1 MKLNKS
7 ILGLVILFIFVLS
20 SCSQSRYGS
29 LTKRT
34 KANHIAQQV
43 KKVDQVNKDAGLIVI
58 ENSDLAMEVEKQ
70 VMSDIDFEVTTH
82 AVNIQESLDAT
93 HTTEKLQKYKES
105 KAKTMRLP
113 TTKKAKLVKQWVKS
127 KIAAQSKA
135 NSDVGGVLYVVLI
148 VILVL
153 LILSLIS
160 KLLPALS
167 WLLGLALLIF
177 LIYLVLQLI

>member
-7 ILGLVILFIFVLS
+7 ILGLVILFIFTLS
-20 SCSQSRYGS
+20 SCSQSKYGS
-29 LTKRT
+29 LTRHT

-43 KKVDQVNKDAGLIVI
+43 KKVDQVKKDAGLIVT
-58 ENSDLAMEVEKQ
+58 ENSDLAIEVEEK
-70 VMSDIDFEVTTH
+70 VVSDMDFEVATH
-82 AVNIQESLDAT
+82 AANIQEYADAT
-93 HTTEKLQKYKES
+93 PITEKLQKYKGS
-105 KAKTMRLP
+105 KAKTMVLP
-113 TTKKAKLVKQWVKS
+113 ATKKAKLVKQLEKS
-127 KIAAQSKA
+127 KIAAKINE
-135 NSDVGGVLYVVLI
+135 NSDVEGVLYIVLI

-160 KLLPALS
+160 NLIPALS

>member
-7 ILGLVILFIFVLS
+7 ILVLVILFIFILS

-29 LTKRT
+29 LTRRT
-34 KANHIAQQV
+34 KANDIAQQV
-43 KKVDQVNKDAGLIVI
+43 KKDVGLIVT
-58 ENSDLAMEVEKQ
+58 ENSDLAIEAEP
-70 VMSDIDFEVTTH
+70 DIDFEVSTH
-82 AVNIQESLDAT
+82 AVNIQESADAT
-93 HTTEKLQKYKES
+93 PIAQKLQKYTGS
-105 KAKTMRLP
+105 KAKTMQLP
-113 TTKKAKLVKQWVKS
+113 ATKKAKLAKQLVKS
-127 KIAAQSKA
+127 KMATKSKA
-135 NSDVGGVLYVVLI
+135 NSDLGGVLYIVLI

-160 KLLPALS
+160 NLIPALT

>member
-1 MKLNKS
+1 M
-7 ILGLVILFIFVLS
+7 FILS

-29 LTKRT
+29 LTRRT

-43 KKVDQVNKDAGLIVI
+43 KKVDQVKKDVGLIVT
-58 ENSDLAMEVEKQ
+58 ENSHLAIEAEQ
-70 VMSDIDFEVTTH
+70 QAGPDIDFEVYTH
-82 AVNIQESLDAT
+82 SFNLHESSDAT
-93 HTTEKLQKYKES
+93 PIAQKLQKYTGS
-105 KAKTMRLP
+105 KAKTMQLP
-113 TTKKAKLVKQWVKS
+113 ATKKAKLAKQLVKS
-127 KIAAQSKA
+127 KMATKSKA
-135 NSDVGGVLYVVLI
+135 NSDIGGVLYIVLI

-160 KLLPALS
+160 NLIPALT

>member
-7 ILGLVILFIFVLS
+7 ILGLVILFIFILS

-29 LTKRT
+29 LTRRT
-34 KANHIAQQV
+34 KSNHVAQQV
-43 KKVDQVNKDAGLIVI
+43 KKVDQVKKDAGLIVT
-58 ENSDLAMEVEKQ
+58 ENSQLTIEAEP
-70 VMSDIDFEVTTH
+70 DIDFEVSTH
-82 AVNIQESLDAT
+82 AVNIQESADAT
-93 HTTEKLQKYKES
+93 PIAQKLQKYTGS
-105 KAKTMRLP
+105 KAKTMQLP
-113 TTKKAKLVKQWVKS
+113 ATKKAKLAKQLVKS
-127 KIAAQSKA
+127 KMATKSKA
-135 NSDVGGVLYVVLI
+135 NSDLGGVLYIVLI

-160 KLLPALS
+160 NLIPALT

>member
-7 ILGLVILFIFVLS
+7 ILGLVILFIFILS

-29 LTKRT
+29 LTRRT
-34 KANHIAQQV
+34 KSNHVAQQV
-43 KKVDQVNKDAGLIVI
+43 KKVYPVKKDAGLIVT
-58 ENSDLAMEVEKQ
+58 ENSYLTIEAEP
-70 VMSDIDFEVTTH
+70 DIDFEVSTH
-82 AVNIQESLDAT
+82 AVNIQESADAT
-93 HTTEKLQKYKES
+93 PIAQKLQKYTGS
-105 KAKTMRLP
+105 KAKTMQLP
-113 TTKKAKLVKQWVKS
+113 ATKKAKLAKQLVKS
-127 KIAAQSKA
+127 KMATKSKA
-135 NSDVGGVLYVVLI
+135 NSDLGGVLYIVLI

-160 KLLPALS
+160 NLIPALT

>member
-7 ILGLVILFIFVLS
+7 ILGLVILFIFISS

-29 LTKRT
+29 LTRRT
-34 KANHIAQQV
+34 KSNHVAQQV
-43 KKVDQVNKDAGLIVI
+43 KKVDQVKKDAGLIVT
-58 ENSDLAMEVEKQ
+58 ENSYLTIEAEP
-70 VMSDIDFEVTTH
+70 DIDFEVSTH
-82 AVNIQESLDAT
+82 AVNIQESADAT
-93 HTTEKLQKYKES
+93 PIAQKLQKYTGS
-105 KAKTMRLP
+105 KAKTMQLP
-113 TTKKAKLVKQWVKS
+113 ATKKAKLAKQLVKS
-127 KIAAQSKA
+127 KMATKSKA
-135 NSDVGGVLYVVLI
+135 NSDLGGVLYIVLI

-160 KLLPALS
+160 NLIPALT

>member
-7 ILGLVILFIFVLS
+7 ILVLVILFIFILS

-29 LTKRT
+29 LTRRT
-34 KANHIAQQV
+34 KANDIAQQV
-43 KKVDQVNKDAGLIVI
+43 KKDVGLIVT
-58 ENSDLAMEVEKQ
+58 ENSDLAIEAEP
-70 VMSDIDFEVTTH
+70 DIDFEVSTH
-82 AVNIQESLDAT
+82 AVNIQESADAT
-93 HTTEKLQKYKES
+93 PIAQKLQKYTGS
-105 KAKTMRLP
+105 KAKTMQLP
-113 TTKKAKLVKQWVKS
+113 ATKEAKLVKQLVKS
-127 KIAAQSKA
+127 KMAAKSKA
-135 NSDVGGVLYVVLI
+135 NSDVDGVLYIVLI

-160 KLLPALS
+160 NLIPALT

>member
-7 ILGLVILFIFVLS
+7 ILVLVILFIFILS

-29 LTKRT
+29 LTRRT
-34 KANHIAQQV
+34 KANDIAQQV
-43 KKVDQVNKDAGLIVI
+43 KKDLGLIVT
-58 ENSDLAMEVEKQ
+58 ENSDLAIEAEP
-70 VMSDIDFEVTTH
+70 DIDFEVSTH
-82 AVNIQESLDAT
+82 AVNIQESADAT
-93 HTTEKLQKYKES
+93 PIAQKLQKYTGS
-105 KAKTMRLP
+105 KAKTMQLP
-113 TTKKAKLVKQWVKS
+113 ATKKAKLAKQLVKS
-127 KIAAQSKA
+127 KMATKSKA
-135 NSDVGGVLYVVLI
+135 NSDLGGVLYIVLI

-160 KLLPALS
+160 NLIPALT

>member
-7 ILGLVILFIFVLS
+7 ILGLVILFIFILS

-29 LTKRT
+29 LTRRT

-43 KKVDQVNKDAGLIVI
+43 KKDVGLILTGNSHLAI
-58 ENSDLAMEVEKQ
+58 EAEQQ
-70 VMSDIDFEVTTH
+70 VGPDIDFEVSTH
-82 AVNIQESLDAT
+82 AVNIQESADAT
-93 HTTEKLQKYKES
+93 PIAQKLQKYTGS
-105 KAKTMRLP
+105 KAKTMQLP
-113 TTKKAKLVKQWVKS
+113 ATKKAKLAKQLVKS
-127 KIAAQSKA
+127 KMATKSKA
-135 NSDVGGVLYVVLI
+135 NSDIGGVLYIVLI

-160 KLLPALS
+160 NLIPALT

>member
-7 ILGLVILFIFVLS
+7 ILGLVILFIFILS

-29 LTKRT
+29 LTRRT
-34 KANHIAQQV
+34 KSNHVAQQV
-43 KKVDQVNKDAGLIVI
+43 KKVDQVKKDAGLIVT
-58 ENSDLAMEVEKQ
+58 ENSYLTIEAEP
-70 VMSDIDFEVTTH
+70 DIDFEVSTH
-82 AVNIQESLDAT
+82 AVNIQESADAT
-93 HTTEKLQKYKES
+93 PIAQKLQKYTGS
-105 KAKTMRLP
+105 KAKTMQLP
-113 TTKKAKLVKQWVKS
+113 ATKKAKLAKQLVKS
-127 KIAAQSKA
+127 KMATKSKA
-135 NSDVGGVLYVVLI
+135 NSDLGGVLYIVLI

-160 KLLPALS
+160 NLIPALT

>member
-7 ILGLVILFIFVLS
+7 ILGLVILFIFILS

-29 LTKRT
+29 LTRRT
-34 KANHIAQQV
+34 KSNQVAQQV
-43 KKVDQVNKDAGLIVI
+43 KKVDQVKKDAGLIVT
-58 ENSDLAMEVEKQ
+58 ENSYLTIEAEP
-70 VMSDIDFEVTTH
+70 DIDFEVSTH
-82 AVNIQESLDAT
+82 AVNIQESADAT
-93 HTTEKLQKYKES
+93 PIAQKLQKYTGS
-105 KAKTMRLP
+105 KAKTMQLP
-113 TTKKAKLVKQWVKS
+113 ATKKAKLAKQLVKS
-127 KIAAQSKA
+127 KMVTKSKA
-135 NSDVGGVLYVVLI
+135 NSDLGGVLYIVLI

-160 KLLPALS
+160 NLIPALT

>member
-7 ILGLVILFIFVLS
+7 ILGLVILFIFILS

-29 LTKRT
+29 LTRRT
-34 KANHIAQQV
+34 KSNHLAQQV
-43 KKVDQVNKDAGLIVI
+43 KKVDQVKKDAGLIVT
-58 ENSDLAMEVEKQ
+58 ENSYLTIEAEP
-70 VMSDIDFEVTTH
+70 DIDFEVSTH
-82 AVNIQESLDAT
+82 AVNIQESADAT
-93 HTTEKLQKYKES
+93 PIAQKLQKYTGS
-105 KAKTMRLP
+105 KAKTMQLP
-113 TTKKAKLVKQWVKS
+113 ATKKAKLAKQLVKS
-127 KIAAQSKA
+127 KMATKSKA
-135 NSDVGGVLYVVLI
+135 NSDLGGVLYIVLI

-160 KLLPALS
+160 NLIPALT

>member
-7 ILGLVILFIFVLS
+7 ILGLVILFIFILS

-29 LTKRT
+29 LTRLT

-43 KKVDQVNKDAGLIVI
+43 KKVDQVKKDLGLVVT
-58 ENSDLAMEVEKQ
+58 ENSDLTIEAEP
-70 VMSDIDFEVTTH
+70 DIDFEVSTH
-82 AVNIQESLDAT
+82 AVNIQESADAT
-93 HTTEKLQKYKES
+93 PIAQKLQKYTGS
-105 KAKTMRLP
+105 KAKTMQLP
-113 TTKKAKLVKQWVKS
+113 ATKKAKLVKQLVKS
-127 KIAAQSKA
+127 KMAAKSKA
-135 NSDVGGVLYVVLI
+135 NSDVGGVLYIVLI

-160 KLLPALS
+160 NLIPALT

>member
-7 ILGLVILFIFVLS
+7 ILGLVILFIFILS

-29 LTKRT
+29 LTRRT
-34 KANHIAQQV
+34 KSNHVAQKV
-43 KKVDQVNKDAGLIVI
+43 KKVDQVKKDAGLIVT
-58 ENSDLAMEVEKQ
+58 ENSYLTIEAEP
-70 VMSDIDFEVTTH
+70 DIDFEVSTH
-82 AVNIQESLDAT
+82 AVNIQESADAT
-93 HTTEKLQKYKES
+93 PIAQKLQKYTGS
-105 KAKTMRLP
+105 KAKTMQLP
-113 TTKKAKLVKQWVKS
+113 ATKKAKLAKQLVKS
-127 KIAAQSKA
+127 KMATKSKA
-135 NSDVGGVLYVVLI
+135 NSDLGGVLYIVLI

-160 KLLPALS
+160 NLIPALT

>member
-7 ILGLVILFIFVLS
+7 ILVLVILFIFILS

-29 LTKRT
+29 LTRLT

-43 KKVDQVNKDAGLIVI
+43 KKVDQVKKDVGLILTGNSHLAI
-58 ENSDLAMEVEKQ
+58 EAEQQ
-70 VMSDIDFEVTTH
+70 VGPDIDFEVSTH
-82 AVNIQESLDAT
+82 AVNIQESADAT
-93 HTTEKLQKYKES
+93 PIAQKLQKYTGS
-105 KAKTMRLP
+105 KAKTMQLP
-113 TTKKAKLVKQWVKS
+113 ATKEAKLVKQLVKS
-127 KIAAQSKA
+127 KMAAKSKA
-135 NSDVGGVLYVVLI
+135 NSDVDGVLYIVLI

-160 KLLPALS
+160 NLIPALT

-177 LIYLVLQLI
+177 LIYLVLQLL

>member
-7 ILGLVILFIFVLS
+7 ILGLVILFIFILS

-29 LTKRT
+29 LTRRT

-43 KKVDQVNKDAGLIVI
+43 KKVDQVKKDVGLIVT
-58 ENSDLAMEVEKQ
+58 ENSDLTIEAGP
-70 VMSDIDFEVTTH
+70 DIDFEVYTH
-82 AVNIQESLDAT
+82 AFNLHESSDAT
-93 HTTEKLQKYKES
+93 PIAQKLQKYTGS
-105 KAKTMRLP
+105 KAKTMQLP
-113 TTKKAKLVKQWVKS
+113 ATKKVKLVKQLVKS
-127 KIAAQSKA
+127 KMAAKSKA
-135 NSDVGGVLYVVLI
+135 NSDIDGVLYIVLI

-160 KLLPALS
+160 NLIPALT

-177 LIYLVLQLI
+177 LIYLVLQLL

>member
-7 ILGLVILFIFVLS
+7 ILGLVILFIFILS

-29 LTKRT
+29 LTRRT
-34 KANHIAQQV
+34 KANDIAQQV
-43 KKVDQVNKDAGLIVI
+43 KKDVGLIVT
-58 ENSDLAMEVEKQ
+58 ENSHLAIEAEP
-70 VMSDIDFEVTTH
+70 DIDFEVSTH
-82 AVNIQESLDAT
+82 AVNIQESADAT
-93 HTTEKLQKYKES
+93 PIAQKLQKYTGS
-105 KAKTMRLP
+105 KAKTMQLP
-113 TTKKAKLVKQWVKS
+113 ATKKAKLAKQLVKS
-127 KIAAQSKA
+127 KMATKSKA
-135 NSDVGGVLYVVLI
+135 NSDLGGVLYIVLI

-160 KLLPALS
+160 NLIPALT

>member
-7 ILGLVILFIFVLS
+7 ILVLVILFIFILS

-29 LTKRT
+29 LTRRT
-34 KANHIAQQV
+34 KSNHVAQQV
-43 KKVDQVNKDAGLIVI
+43 KKVDQVKKDAGLIVT
-58 ENSDLAMEVEKQ
+58 ENSYLAIEAEP
-70 VMSDIDFEVTTH
+70 DIDFEVSTH
-82 AVNIQESLDAT
+82 AVNIQESADAT
-93 HTTEKLQKYKES
+93 PIAQKLQKYTGS
-105 KAKTMRLP
+105 KAKTMQLP
-113 TTKKAKLVKQWVKS
+113 ATKKAKLAKQLVKS
-127 KIAAQSKA
+127 KMATKSKA
-135 NSDVGGVLYVVLI
+135 NSDLGGVLYIVLI

-160 KLLPALS
+160 NLIPALT

>member
-7 ILGLVILFIFVLS
+7 ILGLVILFIFILS

-29 LTKRT
+29 LTRRT

-43 KKVDQVNKDAGLIVI
+43 KKDVGLILTGNSHLAI
-58 ENSDLAMEVEKQ
+58 EADQQ
-70 VMSDIDFEVTTH
+70 VGPDIDFEVSTH
-82 AVNIQESLDAT
+82 AVNIQESADAT
-93 HTTEKLQKYKES
+93 PIAQKLQKYTGS
-105 KAKTMRLP
+105 KAKTMQLP
-113 TTKKAKLVKQWVKS
+113 ATKKAKLAKQLVKS
-127 KIAAQSKA
+127 KMAAKSKA
-135 NSDVGGVLYVVLI
+135 NSDVDGVLYIVLI

-160 KLLPALS
+160 NLIPALT

>member
-7 ILGLVILFIFVLS
+7 ILGLVILFIFILS

-29 LTKRT
+29 LTRRT

-43 KKVDQVNKDAGLIVI
+43 KKVDQVKKDVGLIVT
-58 ENSDLAMEVEKQ
+58 ENSDLTIEAEP
-70 VMSDIDFEVTTH
+70 DIDLEVSTH
-82 AVNIQESLDAT
+82 AVNIQEAADAT
-93 HTTEKLQKYKES
+93 PIAQKLQKYTGS
-105 KAKTMRLP
+105 KAKTMQLP
-113 TTKKAKLVKQWVKS
+113 ATKKAKLVKQLVKS
-127 KIAAQSKA
+127 KMAAKSKA
-135 NSDVGGVLYVVLI
+135 NSDVDGVLYIVLI

-160 KLLPALS
+160 NLIPALT

-177 LIYLVLQLI
+177 LIYLVLQLL

>member
-7 ILGLVILFIFVLS
+7 ILGLVILFIFILS

-29 LTKRT
+29 LTRLT

-43 KKVDQVNKDAGLIVI
+43 KKVDQVKKDLGLIVT
-58 ENSDLAMEVEKQ
+58 ENSDLTIEAEP
-70 VMSDIDFEVTTH
+70 DIAFEVSTH
-82 AVNIQESLDAT
+82 AVNIQESADAT
-93 HTTEKLQKYKES
+93 PIAQKLQKYTGS
-105 KAKTMRLP
+105 KAKTMQLP
-113 TTKKAKLVKQWVKS
+113 ATKKAKLVKQLVKS
-127 KIAAQSKA
+127 KMAAKSKA
-135 NSDVGGVLYVVLI
+135 NSDVGGVLYIVLI

-160 KLLPALS
+160 NLIPALT